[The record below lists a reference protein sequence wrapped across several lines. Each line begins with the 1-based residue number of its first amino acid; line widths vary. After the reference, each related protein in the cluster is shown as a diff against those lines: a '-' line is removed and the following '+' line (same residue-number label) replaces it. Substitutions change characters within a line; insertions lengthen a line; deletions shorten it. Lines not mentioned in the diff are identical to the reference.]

1 MQFLDPQKVIQHF
14 DLEEGM
20 HVVELHAGGGHFT
33 PHLKKHIG
41 TYGLLHS
48 LQHDESEE
56 YIELPEKVERVL
68 AVNILLEGNHHA
80 LFKKAYRIL
89 RPQGKIIFITAK
101 GGDLAEGDI
110 VHLAGLAGF
119 LHERRFHAGNHHFG
133 LVFKKV

>member
-14 DLEEGM
+14 DLEKGM
-20 HVVELHAGGGHFT
+20 HVAELHAGSGHFT

-68 AVNILLEGNHHA
+68 AINIMLEGHHHA

-89 RPQGKIIFITAK
+89 KPGGKIIFIQVN
-101 GGDLAEGDI
+101 GAEFSEADI
-110 VHLAGLAGF
+110 VHVAGLAGL
-119 LHERRFHAGNHHFG
+119 LHERRFNAGDLHFG
-133 LVFKKV
+133 LVFKKM